1 MYAIKS
7 AGLLGLLLGG
17 AQLCAAA
24 PADEGVTFV
33 TIPTAVITAPT
44 GGPMVPQLP
53 TNVITAPGTPACTS
67 VVNGVTKA
75 PSCYVFTKTVTKG
88 EFPPLPFLT
97 FTLAFRRASLTHP
110 TATGK
115 APTDLACPMY
125 IAVTTKNVPCADS
138 CCKTTRTR
146 TTTKT
151 VNAASCIIPTETVIR
166 TTGCKTATPPILTL
180 VN

>member
-75 PSCYVFTKTVTKG
+75 PSCYVFTKTVTK
-88 EFPPLPFLT
+88 
-97 FTLAFRRASLTHP
+97 
-110 TATGK
+110 ATGK